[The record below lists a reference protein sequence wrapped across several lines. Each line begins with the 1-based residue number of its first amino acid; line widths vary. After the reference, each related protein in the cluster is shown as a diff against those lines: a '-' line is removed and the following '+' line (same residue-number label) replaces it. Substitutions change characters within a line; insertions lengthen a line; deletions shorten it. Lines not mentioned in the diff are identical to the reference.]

1 MSEMLRL
8 AISGNFGSQTQ
19 ILTQQQRVNDRNQQA
34 ELVPNEIVRVIS
46 VKKADRLC
54 PGFRRRLGPD
64 DGITLMVPK
73 KVVRSVPPTQHALS
87 RQHLRSRLLCLFHLI
102 HNGSQVL
109 QGPGG
114 QHTPRKSIFRE
125 TPPGYH
131 NNEKTGYHIPS
142 VPIGD
147 PANRKLK
154 AITVGA
160 GLAGIMLAYNIE
172 KHCPN
177 VVHIIY
183 EKNPTVGGT
192 WVSSFSR
199 SSLAQVPGI
208 VPPSTL
214 TRIKLVPKP
223 VS

>member
-1 MSEMLRL
+1 MGRLDNLEGQTDPFLIPGLKFFKDPEANTRPGNLFSERL
-8 AISGNFGSQTQ
+8 H
-19 ILTQQQRVNDRNQQA
+19 
-34 ELVPNEIVRVIS
+34 
-46 VKKADRLC
+46 
-54 PGFRRRLGPD
+54 PD
-64 DGITLMVPK
+64 
-73 KVVRSVPPTQHALS
+73 
-87 RQHLRSRLLCLFHLI
+87 
-102 HNGSQVL
+102 
-109 QGPGG
+109 
-114 QHTPRKSIFRE
+114 
-125 TPPGYH
+125 YH

-154 AITVGA
+154 VITVGA